1 MKFKSHV
8 NRLILIAIIA
18 SLTPA
23 PARARHNGSDGE
35 RPIRLYAFE
44 RFGPIG
50 SIKQNSLI
58 LRDVSVDGRISRGET
73 LIWGGEL
80 IRVISEGQARVTFDS
95 LGEVRLSRGAT
106 VRFSASRGTH
116 NNSSHDVLV
125 ASLEHGSLDVKLNR
139 DAGAYVEAAG
149 STFTAEPGAGFGITV
164 RDTGASLTRVTGA
177 VNVQEQP
184 VPQDVKIRYVDD
196 LGRPMSAGN
205 QLSVR
210 ARSSRQ
216 VQVQV
221 TDKNDKPLP
230 DLAVLFSVGDP
241 CLGSLGLGLVAGA
254 SFRQRTDK
262 RGIAAVPFVAGAAKC
277 AASILAKVEGANASV
292 SIQTSVLQPKAF
304 FSAQNPAVII
314 GAGAAAAG
322 AVTAVA
328 VAKSGNKEAPIRA
341 LPPSTIK
348 P

>member
-1 MKFKSHV
+1 
-8 NRLILIAIIA
+8 
-18 SLTPA
+18 
-23 PARARHNGSDGE
+23 
-35 RPIRLYAFE
+35 
-44 RFGPIG
+44 
-50 SIKQNSLI
+50 
-58 LRDVSVDGRISRGET
+58 
-73 LIWGGEL
+73 
-80 IRVISEGQARVTFDS
+80 
-95 LGEVRLSRGAT
+95 
-106 VRFSASRGTH
+106 
-116 NNSSHDVLV
+116 VLV

-139 DAGAYVEAAG
+139 HAGAYVEAAG
-149 STFTAEPGAGFGITV
+149 STFTAELGASFGINV
-164 RDTGASLTRVTGA
+164 RDTGASLARVTGA

-184 VPQDVKIRYVDD
+184 VPQDVKIRLVDD

-221 TDKNDKPLP
+221 TDRNDKPLP

-241 CLGSLGLGLVAGA
+241 CLGSLGLGVAAGA

-292 SIQTSVLQPKAF
+292 SIQTSVLQPRAF
-304 FSAQNPAVII
+304 LSPHNTPLVVGLAATGFFTGFVIVESSSNDPA
-314 GAGAAAAG
+314 
-322 AVTAVA
+322 
-328 VAKSGNKEAPIRA
+328 IRA